1 MFYITVLRQDQRSI
15 RWESGVRVRRGK
27 PRLHGKFLLNY
38 HAQSR
43 RYYVDGLAL

>member
-15 RWESGVRVRRGK
+15 RWGPGVGVRRGK
-27 PRLHGKFLLNY
+27 PRLYGKIFLNY
-38 HAQSR
+38 HAQGR